1 MMQISNHCHTVHFE
15 CGMSYNTT
23 TWRKVKKGVNA
34 KDDAN
39 CVRDFELEFRHK
51 NINIYPDMKIL
62 FNKMYRKHDL

>member
-1 MMQISNHCHTVHFE
+1 
-15 CGMSYNTT
+15 MSYNTT

>member
-1 MMQISNHCHTVHFE
+1 MRDVCR
-15 CGMSYNTT
+15 CKSYNTT
-23 TWRKVKKGVNA
+23 TWRKDNKGVNA

-51 NINIYPDMKIL
+51 NIYICPDMKIL